1 MTPPPQSPL
10 PSPAQAPT
18 RLPTPM
24 PRPTPA
30 PSRQDD
36 FPERHDD
43 PDQAE
48 ELERQQDA

>member
-1 MTPPPQSPL
+1 MTPVPKAPEPK
-10 PSPAQAPT
+10 PTPGRAPT
-18 RLPTPM
+18 
-24 PRPTPA
+24 
-30 PSRQDD
+30 